1 MEYSNAEN
9 YLLNLY
15 VSLVKEKSYDKFKKI
30 YDNIVNLYTK
40 EDTFIATNIIKTL
53 NFYYAVSFN
62 KTVNEDYIYNEFLNN
77 EEEALDLIINFY
89 SKIKIIKI
97 FRK

>member
-9 YLLNLY
+9 YLLNVY
-15 VSLVKEKSYDKFKKI
+15 ASLVKDKSYDKFKKI
-30 YDNIVNLYTK
+30 YDNIVILYTK
-40 EDTFIATNIIKTL
+40 EDTFIASNIIKTL

-89 SKIKIIKI
+89 SKISL
-97 FRK
+97 